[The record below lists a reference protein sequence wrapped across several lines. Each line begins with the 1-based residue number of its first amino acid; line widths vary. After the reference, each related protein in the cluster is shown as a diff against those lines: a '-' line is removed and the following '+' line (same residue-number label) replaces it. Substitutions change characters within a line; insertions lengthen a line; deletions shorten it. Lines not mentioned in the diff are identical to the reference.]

1 MTSNHTHR
9 HRPEV
14 VRPGDG
20 ILAEHDRRA
29 ALTAHQQK
37 AGEMHSV
44 GRTHG
49 TSETWDW
56 RSRAACASTDPEAF
70 FPTAPAGVEL
80 ERAEAAAKRICAGCR
95 VQSECREWA
104 LEALPFGVAGGL
116 SESER
121 AERRRSSTRPRRPG
135 RTPVRSTIASR
146 RSGQANAAPSRAE
159 GVAALAAGGD
169 RTRIALECGVSRRTV
184 DRWAADLHIARQQP
198 GGGV

>member
-1 MTSNHTHR
+1 MTSNHND
-9 HRPEV
+9 RPEV
-14 VRPGDG
+14 GRPGDG

-49 TSETWDW
+49 TSDSCDW

-121 AERRRSSTRPRRPG
+121 AELRHSTRPDRPV
-135 RTPVRSTIASR
+135 RTPLRPMVASR
-146 RSGQANAAPSRAE
+146 RSGRANAVPSRAA
-159 GVAALAAGGD
+159 GLAALAAGAD
-169 RTRIALECGVSRRTV
+169 RAHIALECGVSRRTV
-184 DRWAADLHIARQQP
+184 DRWAADLHTAYQRRQS
-198 GGGV
+198 GGGA

>member
-1 MTSNHTHR
+1 MTSNHNHMQ
-9 HRPEV
+9 EV

-44 GRTHG
+44 VRTHPASDSG
-49 TSETWDW
+49 DW
-56 RSRAACASTDPEAF
+56 RSRAACARTDPDAF

-95 VQSECREWA
+95 VRTECLEWA
-104 LEALPFGVAGGL
+104 LECLPFGVAGGL

-121 AERRRSSTRPRRPG
+121 AARRHSTRPTRPSQ
-135 RTPVRSTIASR
+135 TPVPPTIAPR
-146 RSGQANAAPSRAE
+146 RSGRANAAPSREA
-159 GVAALAAGGD
+159 GFAALAAGGE
-169 RTRIALECGVSRRTV
+169 RAEIALECGVSRRTV
-184 DRWAADLHIARQQP
+184 DRWAADLQAVRQQ
-198 GGGV
+198 GGGAG